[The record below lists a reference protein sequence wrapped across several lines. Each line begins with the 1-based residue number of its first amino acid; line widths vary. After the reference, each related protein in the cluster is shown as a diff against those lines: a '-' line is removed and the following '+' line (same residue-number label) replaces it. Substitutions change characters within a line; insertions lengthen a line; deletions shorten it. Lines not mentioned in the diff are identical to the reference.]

1 MAERIYPRR
10 QALPADPLVL
20 GPERLL
26 LAHVRASMPAIVAE
40 RPGERMSMLGALC
53 LDLATASDA
62 ELTDIQIQHAAEYAA
77 RVHFGIEEQLSD
89 PSLPAAWKDKLK
101 QWLASPNY
109 KLDPASLRARI
120 APNAAVRALAQGYG
134 RALIAWPRLWSFC
147 RERFQ

>member
-1 MAERIYPRR
+1 
-10 QALPADPLVL
+10 
-20 GPERLL
+20 
-26 LAHVRASMPAIVAE
+26 
-40 RPGERMSMLGALC
+40 MSMLGALC